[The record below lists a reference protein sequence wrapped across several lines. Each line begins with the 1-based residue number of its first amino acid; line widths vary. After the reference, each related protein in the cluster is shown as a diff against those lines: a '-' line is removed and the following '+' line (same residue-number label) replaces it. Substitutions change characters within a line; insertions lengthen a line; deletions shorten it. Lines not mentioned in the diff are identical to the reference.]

1 MSEGA
6 LGRRKLRTSKTCTST
21 VYKIDSNLKE
31 RCFASSTQ
39 PDFCDSENWRERN
52 EILSHDH
59 SVNKTERV
67 LFLILDF
74 TQ

>member
-1 MSEGA
+1 MKAHWGGEN
-6 LGRRKLRTSKTCTST
+6 LRTSKTCTSA
-21 VYKIDSNLKE
+21 VYKIDSKLKE
-31 RCFASSTQ
+31 KSFPFSTQ
-39 PDFCDSENWRERN
+39 PDFCDSENQRERN